1 MSSRS
6 IFLASTAALA
16 LVLAVVSLAW
26 ACTGPSFGVPATFTL
41 SSSEGPA
48 GSNVTAEGTG
58 WEAENRVV
66 IRWDS
71 KDGPVLAEPAG
82 PDFSQP
88 IKIPS
93 TATPGDHLVV
103 ATAAGRLPMT
113 APLFVTRTAEPP
125 AGQPGPSVQPPP
137 PATEGTSGA
146 SGARAKRARAVA
158 ICKRRYGSKRAKTAS
173 TRRRLAK
180 KRAACIRRA
189 KKRFPL
195 SRASSFTSPL
205 SPPLF

>member
-16 LVLAVVSLAW
+16 LVLAAVSLAW
-26 ACTGPSFGVPATFTL
+26 ACTAPSFGVPATFTL

-48 GSNVTAEGTG
+48 GSNVTAEGRG
-58 WEAENRVV
+58 WEAANRVV

-93 TATPGDHLVV
+93 TATPGDHVVV
-103 ATAAGRLPMT
+103 ATAPGRAPMT
-113 APLFVTRTAEPP
+113 AALFVTRTAESP
-125 AGQPGPSVQPPP
+125 AGQPGPTRRPAP

-146 SGARAKRARAVA
+146 SGAPGKRARAVA
-158 ICKRRYGSKRAKTAS
+158 TCKRRYGSKGAKTAS
-173 TRRRLAK
+173 KRRRLAR
-180 KRAACIRRA
+180 KRAACIQRA

-195 SRASSFTSPL
+195 SPASSFTSPL
-205 SPPLF
+205 SPSLL